1 MNSKIQIGSKK
12 YDINL
17 SKGSDI
23 FSEFERILKKC
34 KIIK

>member
-1 MNSKIQIGSKK
+1 MFKIVD
-12 YDINL
+12 DINL